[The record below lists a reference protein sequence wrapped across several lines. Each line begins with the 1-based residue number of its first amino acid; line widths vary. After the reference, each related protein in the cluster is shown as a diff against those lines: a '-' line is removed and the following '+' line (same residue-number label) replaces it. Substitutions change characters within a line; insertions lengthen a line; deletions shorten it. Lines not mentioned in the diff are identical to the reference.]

1 MSGRWE
7 GGQVGGGREGK
18 WEVGGRASG
27 RWEGGQVGGGREG
40 KWEVGG
46 RESIGGCVG
55 RGK

>member
-1 MSGRWE
+1 M
-7 GGQVGGGREGK
+7 
-18 WEVGGRASG
+18 SG